1 MHKKPSLYDLFN
13 DDSLWGNTDNDIL
26 DLKWTKKKS
35 LYDKEKLSE
44 LGKKQWENIVAD
56 PERLANWR
64 TKTVDNLEWKKKVA
78 KENTIRSKG
87 EKWRAGMERRTEKL
101 RNSQEWK
108 DNIAESNRKKV
119 KTEEWK
125 TAYLKGI
132 KNRKIDKD
140 LLSAAGKKSHTPEA
154 DRKRM
159 VSAGIL
165 PFCCPWGVFTN
176 RREASRQSLELYGTH
191 VKYPLVNKR
200 LKKLDKPERNEGYNF
215 ISWKEYDNL
224 TK

>member
-1 MHKKPSLYDLFN
+1 MKDPFKDFVFPSEEEINKD
-13 DDSLWGNTDNDIL
+13 THRA
-26 DLKWTKKKS
+26 
-35 LYDKEKLSE
+35 KLSIR
-44 LGKKQWENIVAD
+44 GKEQWERTVSD
-56 PERLANWR
+56 PESLANWR
-64 TKTVDNLEWKKKVA
+64 TKTVDNPEWKKKVA

-87 EKWRAGMERRTEKL
+87 EKWRAGMDRRTEKI

-108 DNIAESNRKKV
+108 DNIAESNRKMV

-132 KNRKIDKD
+132 KNRKFDKD
-140 LLSAAGKKSHTPEA
+140 LLSAAGKKAHTPEA

-159 VSAGIL
+159 ISAGIL
-165 PFCCPWGVFTN
+165 PFRCPWGVYMS
-176 RREASRQSLELYGTH
+176 RRDASRQSLELYGAH
-191 VKYPLVNKR
+191 VRYEILNKR

-215 ISWKEYDNL
+215 ISWEEYDEL